1 MAPGLPRTSFNTSRL
16 VRLLTELAGAEVGE
30 SKQSFAERLGSWLD
44 LGDAISLS
52 AVLKPA
58 TPGGTAVPPGDPA
71 AGSSSLQQELAR
83 LQATLVD
90 SITSDEGPRNGK
102 ARLKLP
108 TPAPGASIDAAAD
121 FSPYHRYYLAQ
132 QRDMEAGIGPLR
144 AKVRAALPGLSPAL
158 GQLAALDAVLE
169 EALAARERNLFA
181 TVPLLLGKRFDH
193 LCRTHQ
199 AARVDSPVPD
209 DPQRWSEP
217 GGWLAVFCRD
227 MRNLLLA
234 ELELRLQP
242 VAGLIEAIGNKV
254 TSHP

>member
-1 MAPGLPRTSFNTSRL
+1 MAPGLPRTSFNTSGL
-16 VRLLTELAGAEVGE
+16 VRLLAELAVADVGE

-52 AVLKPA
+52 AALK
-58 TPGGTAVPPGDPA
+58 PGGTTVPSGDPA
-71 AGSSSLQQELAR
+71 AAGAPLQEELAR
-83 LQATLVD
+83 LRAALVD
-90 SITSDEGPRNGK
+90 SISSDEGSRNGR

-108 TPAPGASIDAAAD
+108 TPAPGASVDAAAD

-181 TVPLLLGKRFDH
+181 SVPLLLGKRFDH
-193 LCRTHQ
+193 LRRTHQ
-199 AARVDSPVPD
+199 AALADSPAPD
-209 DPQRWSEP
+209 DAQRWTEP

-227 MRNLLLA
+227 LRNLLLA